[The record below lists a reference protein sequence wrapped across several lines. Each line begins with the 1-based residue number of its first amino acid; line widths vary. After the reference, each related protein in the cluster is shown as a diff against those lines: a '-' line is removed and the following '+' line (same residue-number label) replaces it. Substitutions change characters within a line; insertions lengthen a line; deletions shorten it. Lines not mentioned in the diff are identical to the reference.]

1 MFCFC
6 VDAYIGAG
14 SQSFKQEKI
23 KVGCNS
29 NGAHIA
35 IVIGKR

>member
-1 MFCFC
+1 MFCFY
-6 VDAYIGAG
+6 VGAYIGAAN
-14 SQSFKQEKI
+14 QSFKQEKV

-35 IVIGKR
+35 IVVGK